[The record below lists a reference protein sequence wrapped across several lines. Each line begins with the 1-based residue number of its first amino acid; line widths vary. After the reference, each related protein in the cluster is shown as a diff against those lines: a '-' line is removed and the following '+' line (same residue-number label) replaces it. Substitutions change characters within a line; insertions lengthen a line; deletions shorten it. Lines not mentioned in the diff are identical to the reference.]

1 MDSYKNQRHY
11 NQHIPQYYHHQK
23 DASPMVQYHHQKYA
37 SPMVQYHHQK
47 YASPMVQYHHQKVAS
62 PMKHSNYFP
71 SAYQYHNI
79 HKRSA
84 SPTFV
89 LRPLD
94 ARGRK
99 IKTALIAGGLGA
111 GAGLLAASTIP
122 AGTFV
127 GAGALSGLALGR

>member
-1 MDSYKNQRHY
+1 MIQ
-11 NQHIPQYYHHQK
+11 YHHQK
-23 DASPMVQYHHQKYA
+23 EASPMVQYHHQKYA

-47 YASPMVQYHHQKVAS
+47 YASPMVQYHHQKEASPMIQYHHQKAAS